1 MVSETKTASL
11 PTHDA
16 YPAPGDVDVRSTAEA
31 FLEQLAGA
39 LQGDAEAFADLILPE
54 GYWRDV
60 LAFTRDFRTIE
71 ATSVAEVAKAV
82 LPKNKAKAFVLSTT
96 TPPALESPFP
106 DVTWL
111 RLHFNFE
118 TALGKCTGIA
128 RIVKAGDS
136 WRAYTVYTLLE
147 EIHGWPQAVG
157 RNRPYGK
164 HNDREPHAVRRARET
179 EFKDKDPDV
188 LIIGGG
194 HNGLGCSAV
203 LRSFGVTSLV
213 VDRFENVGDN
223 WAKRYASL
231 SLHDPVWTDH
241 MPLMEYPPNW
251 PVFMQAGKLATW
263 LQAYA
268 EAQEVNIWLQSTVDP
283 AKTRFNSAT
292 QQWELTIL
300 RNVDGKIV
308 PRDVKVSHVIMAT
321 GLGGGKPKFPP
332 AFPGQ
337 AEWPGTV
344 VHSSQHKGGKEWHGK
359 RALVVGACTSGH
371 DISVDLVNNGVDTT
385 MLQRSPTFIMS
396 IDKGLPLLDSGLF
409 TEANL
414 ENMSVETA
422 DRIADSM
429 PKQVAKLFHQRIVK
443 HLAVEDKEILDGLK
457 AAGFKTYPGP
467 EGSGWLFLAYER
479 AGGYYFTAGE
489 GSGSDMIAKGKIKVK
504 GGEIRTFN
512 GDGSITFTDGDKQK
526 FDLVIFATGYTGFP
540 DTVRE
545 TLGPAAVDKLGK
557 IWGLDQELEVNGV
570 ARDAGLPRV
579 FFTVGNFMM
588 SRWFS
593 RRIAL
598 QVIAQREGKW
608 D

>member
-1 MVSETKTASL
+1 MVTEVKAASL
-11 PTHDA
+11 PTHDV
-16 YPAPGDVDVRSTAEA
+16 YPAPADVDVRGTAEV
-31 FLEQLAGA
+31 FLGQLATA
-39 LQGDAEAFADLILPE
+39 LNGDAEAFAGLFIPE

-60 LAFTRDFRTIE
+60 LAFTRDFRTID
-71 ATSVAEVAKAV
+71 AASVSEVAKDTLA
-82 LPKNKAKAFVLSTT
+82 KNKATAFALSTE
-96 TPPALESPFP
+96 TPPVLESPFP
-106 DVTWL
+106 DVTWI
-111 RLHFNFE
+111 RLHFTFD
-118 TALGKCTGIA
+118 TSLGKCSGIA
-128 RIVKAGDS
+128 RLVYAADV
-136 WRAYTVYTLLE
+136 WRAYTIYTLLE
-147 EIHGWPQAVG
+147 EVHGYPQKAG
-157 RNRPYGK
+157 RNRPRGR
-164 HNDREPHAVRRARET
+164 HNDHEPHDARRAREAD
-179 EFKDKDPDV
+179 FKDKDPEV
-188 LIIGGG
+188 VIIGGG
-194 HNGLGCSAV
+194 HNGLACAAV

-213 VDRFENVGDN
+213 VDKFERVGDN
-223 WAKRYASL
+223 WRKRYASL

-241 MPLMEYPPNW
+241 MPLMEYPPTW
-251 PVFMQAGKLATW
+251 PVWMQAGKLANW
-263 LQAYA
+263 LEAYA
-268 EAQEVNIWLQSTVDP
+268 EAQEVNIWLRSTVDP
-283 AKTRFNSAT
+283 TKTKFNPST

-300 RNVDGKIV
+300 RDVNGQVV
-308 PRDVKVSHVIMAT
+308 PRNVKASHVIMAT
-321 GLGGGKPKFPP
+321 GLGGGKAKMPP

-337 AEWPGTV
+337 GEWPGTI
-344 VHSSQHKGGKEWHGK
+344 VHSSQHKGGKDWQGK

-396 IDKGLPLLDSGLF
+396 IEKGLPLLDSGLF
-409 TEANL
+409 TEDGL

-422 DRIADSM
+422 DRIADSF
-429 PKQVAKLFHQRIVK
+429 PKQVGKLFHQRIVK

-467 EGSGWLFLAYER
+467 DGSGWLFLAYER

-489 GSGSDMIAKGKIKVK
+489 GSGSDMIAKGQIKVK
-504 GGEIRTFN
+504 GGEITSFN
-512 GDGSITFTDGDKQK
+512 ADGSH

-545 TLGPAAVDKLGK
+545 TLGPDAVEKLGK
-557 IWGLDQELEVNGV
+557 VWGLDRELEVNGV

-608 D
+608 